1 MSPRAKADDFTIEFT
16 TFRTIVLTIILAVV
30 GTIFF
35 KNLSVVGFQCSERLY
50 IFSSLLNR
58 SPVSEL

>member
-16 TFRTIVLTIILAVV
+16 TFRTIVLTIISAVV

-35 KNLSVVGFQCSERLY
+35 KNLSVVGFQ
-50 IFSSLLNR
+50 
-58 SPVSEL
+58 